1 MRVDGW
7 HTAIRGLATTFYA
20 YVKGA
25 SCKLLTHVGSITTLC
40 KYRSWILPEPFPLP
54 PGPMI

>member
-7 HTAIRGLATTFYA
+7 HTAIRGLGTTFYA

-25 SCKLLTHVGSITTLC
+25 SEN
-40 KYRSWILPEPFPLP
+40 YRRMFSRNDLMQFNDADSPYT
-54 PGPMI
+54 